1 MYSTHKSN
9 FNVAMRKKVKKKSA
23 RKTKTKQY
31 TFQLM
36 KNKFKT
42 QNLRKVV
49 AKVKKKEEMN
59 KN

>member
-1 MYSTHKSN
+1 
-9 FNVAMRKKVKKKSA
+9 MRKKVKKKSA

-59 KN
+59 RN